1 MGHCYFGKKIPD
13 SDCNYL
19 LKINEPP
26 FIPSKNN
33 RDRVNFMDSFP
44 FEYPGHGVGDF
55 RESAIEIE
63 SKIGNFTVSPV
74 YKFHTIQKG
83 KPNYKVYLVFLE
95 KKMNVKLFHLF
106 WKMLLLG
113 LKSN

>member
-1 MGHCYFGKKIPD
+1 MGIAYHQESKTFKLDSKSISYVISVVDEEKFLGHCYFGKKIPD

-26 FIPSKNN
+26 FVPSKNN
-33 RDRVNFMDSFP
+33 RERVNFMDSFP

-63 SKIGNFTVSPV
+63 SE
-74 YKFHTIQKG
+74 KG
-83 KPNYKVYLVFLE
+83 ITN
-95 KKMNVKLFHLF
+95 HD
-106 WKMLLLG
+106 
-113 LKSN
+113 